1 MKKKIC
7 SRCEKLLPATKKY
20 FYERE
25 IGEYGLAEWCIKCW
39 REYNESMKGVKIV
52 NTGVFKGGE

>member
-1 MKKKIC
+1 MKKKMC
-7 SRCEKLLPATKKY
+7 GKCLNWLPATKKY

-39 REYNESMKGVKIV
+39 KDYNESMKGVKIV
-52 NTGVFKGGE
+52 NTCVYKN